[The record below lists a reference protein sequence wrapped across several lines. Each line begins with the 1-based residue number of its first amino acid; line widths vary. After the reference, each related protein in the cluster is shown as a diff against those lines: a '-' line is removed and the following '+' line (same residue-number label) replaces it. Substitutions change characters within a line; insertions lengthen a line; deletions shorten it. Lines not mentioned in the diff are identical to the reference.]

1 MKNAKLRSMA
11 KNKFLSL
18 RYSEE
23 LEERFQVLKN
33 RPGGISGF
41 IEEAVRNA
49 DISDAELKA
58 VRVLMRKK

>member
-1 MKNAKLRSMA
+1 MA